1 MHKCTGACRHGQYD
15 RRLHGVAY
23 NFGGTAIMRDI
34 EAWKALYTEIKAGLK
49 ARGKRRLSASAK
61 NRLATKILI
70 AIFKAV

>member
-1 MHKCTGACRHGQYD
+1 
-15 RRLHGVAY
+15 VAY